1 MLGNANRMT
10 REVLRA
16 EVYTKARPAGTLVA
30 TAQDEG
36 EKGAAGSVR
45 VLLIDETRARV
56 RVLREALQDA
66 GYEVVQAAAAPL
78 ALMKAVERAQPDVII
93 IDVDSPSRDVLEH
106 IVVMSRSA
114 PRPIVMFA
122 SDGAEEKIR
131 AAVRAGVSAYV
142 VDGLEAARVKP
153 IIDVA
158 CARFAEFQR
167 LRGELARARESLGE
181 RKLVER
187 AKGILMERRGLTE
200 EAAYT
205 ALRSMAMDRKLRMTE
220 VARSV
225 IDAWELLR

>member
-1 MLGNANRMT
+1 M
-10 REVLRA
+10 
-16 EVYTKARPAGTLVA
+16 
-30 TAQDEG
+30 
-36 EKGAAGSVR
+36 R
-45 VLLIDETRARV
+45 VLLIDDTRARA
-56 RVLREALQDA
+56 RVLRKALQDG

-106 IVVMSRSA
+106 IVVMSQNA

-122 SDGAEEKIR
+122 RDPDQAMIR
-131 AAVRAGVSAYV
+131 EAVKAGVSAYV

-158 CARFAEFQR
+158 CARFEEFQR

-205 ALRSMAMDRKLRMTE
+205 TLRSMAMDRKLRLTE

>member
-1 MLGNANRMT
+1 M
-10 REVLRA
+10 RA
-16 EVYTKARPAGTLVA
+16 PLARKLQPEPA
-30 TAQDEG
+30 EG
-36 EKGAAGSVR
+36 EKGVAGSVR
-45 VLLIDETRARV
+45 VLLIDDTRARA

-106 IVVMSRSA
+106 IVVMSQNA

-122 SDGAEEKIR
+122 SDGAEAKIR
-131 AAVRAGVSAYV
+131 EAVKAGVSAYV
-142 VDGLEAARVKP
+142 VDGIEAARVKP

-158 CARFAEFQR
+158 CARFEEFQR
-167 LRGELARARESLGE
+167 LRGELARAREHLGE

-205 ALRSMAMDRKLRMTE
+205 ALRGMAMDRKLRLTE